1 MWEKKGGIILSTTG
15 TKKRGFSE
23 EISNHFKEKNLQFM
37 KYPSESIG
45 VYSSIDKLYNF
56 VKKEVDFWIEVTT
69 EIPGN
74 HNTQNAPIIQI
85 KNHFNSILTQLS
97 NLRSHS
103 TLSRDSENKID
114 NIISLLSKE
123 QFPAI
128 FSISEEAK
136 LLKDVNEKYSISTL
150 NGCLKG
156 LFNNPTSKSNYL
168 DIQTSD
174 LQDKRFLLGFNLAIK
189 FRYPEIENDLF
200 KIHKESTKEVLES
213 AKETQADFTSLIT
226 EDQKNLLSEFGE
238 LKSALKEEK
247 ENYSEK
253 HSQLIQEKQKKFEL
267 LEETYQEHLKLKE
280 PAEYWKI
287 AAQEYEDK
295 GNIWRNWTFWFGGF
309 YIAGLIF
316 LLLFAQVEN
325 NFDLSSV
332 KFTIVLTVIISIGF
346 LVLNLFIK
354 LSTSNFHLA
363 NDARER
369 HHLTYVYL
377 ALLNETDIS
386 GEEKSIVLQSLFSRA
401 ESGLIR
407 SDSGPQLPGNQAI
420 NALIKKEGHR

>member
-1 MWEKKGGIILSTTG
+1 MTAIVSHTHYRTTNHKKIRLA
-15 TKKRGFSE
+15 KFSNFLC
-23 EISNHFKEKNLQFM
+23 IFIRFSLA
-37 KYPSESIG
+37 KY
-45 VYSSIDKLYNF
+45 
-56 VKKEVDFWIEVTT
+56 
-69 EIPGN
+69 
-74 HNTQNAPIIQI
+74 
-85 KNHFNSILTQLS
+85 
-97 NLRSHS
+97 
-103 TLSRDSENKID
+103 
-114 NIISLLSKE
+114 
-123 QFPAI
+123 
-128 FSISEEAK
+128 
-136 LLKDVNEKYSISTL
+136 
-150 NGCLKG
+150 
-156 LFNNPTSKSNYL
+156 
-168 DIQTSD
+168 
-174 LQDKRFLLGFNLAIK
+174 
-189 FRYPEIENDLF
+189 
-200 KIHKESTKEVLES
+200 
-213 AKETQADFTSLIT
+213 
-226 EDQKNLLSEFGE
+226 
-238 LKSALKEEK
+238 
-247 ENYSEK
+247 
-253 HSQLIQEKQKKFEL
+253 
-267 LEETYQEHLKLKE
+267 
-280 PAEYWKI
+280 
-287 AAQEYEDK
+287 
-295 GNIWRNWTFWFGGF
+295 RNWTFWFGGF